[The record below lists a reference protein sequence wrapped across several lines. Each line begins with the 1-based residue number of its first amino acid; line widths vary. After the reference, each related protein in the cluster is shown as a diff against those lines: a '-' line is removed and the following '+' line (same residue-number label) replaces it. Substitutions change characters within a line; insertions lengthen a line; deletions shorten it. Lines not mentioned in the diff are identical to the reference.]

1 MGDDTMS
8 KIKAQVVENTTGGAT
23 TLTDLYPCKAWANFN
38 GTGTVYIFSSGNV
51 SSLTDNSTG
60 KFTLNLSASTSTTHQ
75 SVSGSAQGASGVS
88 YDGAPV
94 GRNTSI
100 SKSTSS
106 VAIYAARLIGTSTCG
121 ISFDS
126 ADTAVMVVA

>member
-1 MGDDTMS
+1 MS
-8 KIKAQVVENTTGGAT
+8 TVKADLVQNTSGGAT
-23 TLTDLYPCKAWANFN
+23 ALTDLYPCKAWANFN
-38 GTGTVYIFSSGNV
+38 GTGTVSIFSSGNV

-60 KFTLNLSASTSTTHQ
+60 KYTLNLSASTSTTHQ
-75 SVSGSAQGASGVS
+75 SISGSARGASGQS

-94 GRNTSI
+94 GRNNSI

-106 VAIYAARLIGTSTCG
+106 VPTYAARLIGTSTCG

-126 ADTAVMVVA
+126 SDIAVLVIA